1 MAKAEAGK
9 QQAASSRGHFLN
21 LSPGKLTG
29 LRGVTDSGGRFKVL
43 ALDQSNSFRKF
54 IKAALER
61 QGIKADVTYEQV
73 VHAKLEITR
82 VLAPDAS
89 AVLLD
94 VNYGARQ
101 AVNSFAVPRG
111 VGLIVRVEA
120 SRDAGLPGE
129 FEPGWN
135 VAKIKRMGG
144 TAVKLLVYMDVE
156 DAKATK
162 AQMAF
167 VKRVAEDCG
176 KEDILLMIEE
186 LSYPRKGEDK
196 KTPAYVARRPNN
208 IFRSAELIGPY
219 ADILKLE
226 FPADIRNDSQEIIEK
241 NLIQLNKA
249 AIRPWVLLSAGEKFD
264 LFAKQVELAMKA
276 GCSGTMAGRAIF
288 QEYFDVNTPEEQR
301 RFLETT
307 GVERM
312 KKLGDIVDRYATPW
326 FTRYGIAPQD
336 LFAAVDPHW
345 YFNGKLPKI
354 AAKKAATVKGEY

>member
-1 MAKAEAGK
+1 MAKSGTGK
-9 QQAASSRGHFLN
+9 QVSPKDHFLH
-21 LSPGKLTG
+21 LTPGKLAG
-29 LRGVTDSGGRFKVL
+29 LRGVTDATGKFKVL

-54 IKAALER
+54 IKTAMER
-61 QGIKADVTYEQV
+61 QGKKGEATYDQV
-73 VHAKLEITR
+73 VHAKLEITEA
-82 VLAPDAS
+82 LAPYAS

-129 FEPGWN
+129 FEPGWS
-135 VAKIKRMGG
+135 VAKIKRMGAA
-144 TAVKLLVYMDVE
+144 AVKLLVYMDVE

-167 VKRVAEDCG
+167 VKRVTEDCQ

-186 LSYPRKGEDK
+186 LSYPRNGEDK
-196 KTPAYVARRPNN
+196 KSPAYVTRRPEN
-208 IFRSAELIGPY
+208 IMRSAELIGPY

-226 FPADIRNDSQEIIEK
+226 FPADIRNDSTDKIEK
-241 NLIQLNKA
+241 NLAELNSA

-264 LFAKQVELAMKA
+264 LFARQVEFAMKA

-288 QEYFDVNTPEEQR
+288 QEYFDVNTPAEQR
-301 RFLETT
+301 QFLETT
-307 GVERM
+307 GIERM
-312 KKLGDIVDRYATPW
+312 KKLNEIVDRCALPW
-326 FTRYGIAPQD
+326 FKRYQLTPND

-345 YFNGKLPKI
+345 YFNGKIPKVG
-354 AAKKAATVKGEY
+354 AKKAVVKGEY